1 MAIDTPWGQLTVSDA
16 HVHFFSHRFFAAL
29 IAQKNAFHPSKPDAG
44 SPGAPLQ
51 KKAEQSELSF
61 ETLAPLLNWQMPPE
75 TPALLADIWVRELDR
90 HGVGRAVLI
99 ASVPGDAASVIA
111 AVRKYPQRFFGY
123 TMVNPLQPD
132 TLSAME
138 LALQGGHMHG
148 LCLFPAMH
156 CYSLHDERVAALL
169 DAAASSRAVIFVHC
183 GVLSVGVRQKLGL
196 PSQFDM
202 RFSNPIDLH
211 SIALR
216 YSQLRF
222 VVPHFGAG
230 YFREALMLCDLC
242 PNVYL
247 DTSSSNSWMKF
258 EGGDLNLEAV
268 FRRALAVAGPQRLL
282 FGTDSSFFPRGWNA
296 EVFQMQVKALSAIS
310 ATEETARMIFND
322 NLERLLVRPV

>member
-1 MAIDTPWGQLTVSDA
+1 MAIETPWGQLTVSDA
-16 HVHFFSHRFFAAL
+16 HVHFFSHRFFDTL
-29 IAQKNAFHPSKPDAG
+29 IAQKNA
-44 SPGAPLQ
+44 LQ
-51 KKAEQSELSF
+51 KNAAQNELSF
-61 ETLAPLLNWQMPPE
+61 ETLAPLLEWQLPPE

-90 HGVGRAVLI
+90 HGVQSAVLI

-123 TMVNPLQPD
+123 MMVNPLLPD
-132 TLSAME
+132 SISSVQF
-138 LALQGGHMHG
+138 ALQGGHMHG

-156 CYSLHDERVAALL
+156 CYSLHDERVAALI
-169 DAAASSRAVIFVHC
+169 DAAASSRAVVFVHC

-216 YSQLRF
+216 YPQLRF

-247 DTSSSNSWMKF
+247 DTSSSNGWMKF
-258 EGGDLNLEAV
+258 EGGECDLAAV
-268 FRRALAVAGPQRLL
+268 FRRALAVAGARRLL
-282 FGTDSSFFPRGWNA
+282 FGTDSSFFPRGWNV
-296 EVFQMQVKALSAIS
+296 EIFQAQVKALGAIG
-310 ATEETARMIFND
+310 ATEDTARLIFND
-322 NLERLLVRPV
+322 NLQQLLARQASV